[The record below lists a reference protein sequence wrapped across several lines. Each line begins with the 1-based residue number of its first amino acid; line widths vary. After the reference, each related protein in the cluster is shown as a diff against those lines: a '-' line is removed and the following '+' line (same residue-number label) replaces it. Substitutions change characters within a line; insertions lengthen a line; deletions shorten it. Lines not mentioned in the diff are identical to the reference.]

1 MTERDQS
8 PAGTQ
13 GGAGDWRE
21 QTDPGL
27 VPMGGPQTDA
37 GQSRYAGATSYT
49 GPSHTPPSY
58 TPPSST
64 APEYST
70 RPVSIRRPDTL
81 ASLLLILAGIAA
93 AVSLLL
99 RWLPG
104 SDLTGLDLVRRGFD
118 DVQQGFEQL
127 FETGFWQPMAVVL
140 GGGVLFVLGLFMVL
154 PARTHRF
161 LGVLALLVSLVAAA
175 GVVVPLADIGWDV
188 AEIDTGF
195 WFAVAVPVLG
205 LLGALK
211 AMFTGPRY
219 GTH

>member
-13 GGAGDWRE
+13 SGSGDWRE
-21 QTDPGL
+21 QTSPGIA
-27 VPMGGPQTDA
+27 PSGGPQTDA
-37 GQSRYAGATSYT
+37 GYPGWSGAR
-49 GPSHTPPSY
+49 PST
-58 TPPSST
+58 T
-64 APEYST
+64 PEYST
-70 RPVSIRRPDTL
+70 TPVTVRRPDTF

-104 SDLTGLDLVRRGFD
+104 SDLTGLDLVRRGFED
-118 DVQQGFEQL
+118 LDGGGLGAL
-127 FETGFWQPMAVVL
+127 FDSGFWQPMAVVL
-140 GGGVLFVLGLFMVL
+140 GGGVLFVLGLLMVL

-175 GVVVPLADIGWDV
+175 GVMVPLVDIGWDV
-188 AEIDTGF
+188 DEIDTGF
-195 WFAVAVPVLG
+195 WFAVAVPALG

-219 GTH
+219 GTHGPRA

>member
-13 GGAGDWRE
+13 RGTGDWRE
-21 QTDPGL
+21 QTSPGL

-37 GQSRYAGATSYT
+37 GQPPHGGATSY
-49 GPSHTPPSY
+49 
-58 TPPSST
+58 T

-70 RPVSIRRPDTL
+70 RPVTVRRPDTL

-118 DVQQGFEQL
+118 DVEQGFGRL
-127 FETGFWQPMAVVL
+127 FETGFWQPMAVIL
-140 GGGVLFVLGLFMVL
+140 GGGVLFVLGLLMVL

-195 WFAVAVPVLG
+195 WFAAAVPALG

-211 AMFTGPRY
+211 AMFTGPKY
-219 GTH
+219 GTHAPRG